1 MTLHPSI
8 SVGVNDPLFQPL
20 EHPANLSGAVTNG
33 AGWNCVSPHSCTAGY
48 RWTVPSPKLA
58 MTCKSSTGV
67 VKSVNEPENICP
79 LERRIVWPRTAAG
92 SSSNSRGTSNIAR
105 IESLAV
111 ETHFLGMCP
120 LPFELTRHSCCIS
133 FIQSRPPHECKH
145 WLMAPHQCVT
155 RSRGVTGLT
164 TPRHSAFCSCMRVLR
179 MHCYDAA
186 QATATHTPA
195 CRSSRGVN
203 ARDSFCFST
212 PSTVTEVVH
221 PIFLRF
227 TAVSGVLRILEP
239 FLVQT

>member
-133 FIQSRPPHECKH
+133 FIQSRPPHEYKH

-186 QATATHTPA
+186 QATAAHTLA
-195 CRSSRGVN
+195 
-203 ARDSFCFST
+203 
-212 PSTVTEVVH
+212 
-221 PIFLRF
+221 
-227 TAVSGVLRILEP
+227 
-239 FLVQT
+239 